1 MLYEELLIKAWGPEY
16 RDDVQ
21 LLRTWVSR
29 LRYKIEKDPNNPEII
44 RTMPKS
50 GYIIDTPEAD

>member
-1 MLYEELLIKAWGPEY
+1 VRIWGAEY

-29 LRYKIEKDPNNPEII
+29 LRHKVEKDPQNPELI

-50 GYIIDTPEAD
+50 GYILERPSSL